1 MGFHGGPR
9 AKPINTTGTNDRLA
23 ALSYAPFFSN
33 FLLQFSFRQRIIIV
47 ALNTSEEMNRRRR
60 DAQKRMGK
68 EKRHILLCGS
78 RRSGRSAMI
87 RALTQDL
94 TVPLYGYV
102 THTLRTNADG
112 FHEIYLFPYGAAD
125 PRPEEACHVG
135 DCDTRRR
142 VIYDRVFD
150 TLGVELLAER
160 ENGILVMDEIGFME
174 SNAEAFCRTVLARLN
189 GDGHVLAAVRT
200 SLETPFLRQ
209 VLACEKAQVV
219 EMVPERFEE
228 IRRELEPQVKSWAEE
243 GPVCRSI

>member
-1 MGFHGGPR
+1 
-9 AKPINTTGTNDRLA
+9 
-23 ALSYAPFFSN
+23 
-33 FLLQFSFRQRIIIV
+33 
-47 ALNTSEEMNRRRR
+47 
-60 DAQKRMGK
+60 
-68 EKRHILLCGS
+68 
-78 RRSGRSAMI
+78 MI